1 MPQNG
6 AQAGGTRHRSRRRH
20 APIAR
25 GIAIAKTT
33 PHQSGP
39 AGSESLRELKL
50 ICLSNLLASTEE
62 RVYFKDLMSRF
73 LFVSDGWIEAVAPGR
88 TAAELTGKTDFDVFT
103 EEHAASAFADE
114 QEIIRTGEPIVGQV
128 ERETFSGRPDIWVST
143 TKVPL
148 RDDRG
153 EIIGTFGI
161 SRDITAQIRAESA
174 LALQAG
180 ELGAQNERLRELD
193 RLKDEFVALVSHEL
207 RTPLTSIIGYIQLL
221 RDERASGLDT
231 DHFAEVIERNAER
244 LLRLV
249 GDLLFLSKMQT
260 GQLALELRDTDLASL
275 AGQAVEEAR
284 PEAERKHIRLG
295 LSAAPV
301 PSAVD
306 PTRITQLLGNLITN
320 AVKFTPEGG
329 QVEVRLAADGGEA
342 VLSVTDTGIG
352 IPAADRERIFERFY
366 RTEAATRRVIPGSGL
381 GLTISRAIVD
391 AHRGTI
397 TVRSDGTHGSTFTV
411 RLPLALGSSA
421 WWRAY
426 SASPQFARP
435 GRDAPLVVRPG
446 ERPAPEARALSAHC
460 HLLLTRCHLRT
471 RRERDARGERVRG
484 SAQQRGHDPAGP
496 GARLGGQRAVG
507 RPEAGPAG
515 AVGVAAAGGPG
526 EARDRDPDAETGRDP
541 AGPLLLQGAL
551 ARGHHGPGHVRVD
564 AEGSGVHLVLGDADV
579 PADGQAE
586 PPAVHLQHGGLV
598 TGGEPPGLG
607 PAEPQLAV
615 GHADPGPVH
624 SQHGDVRA
632 TALAGHRRARQG
644 DRPGLGA
651 RLGQRAQP
659 RIGGREGRRAQLVS
673 GQRELGEDHDPGRGG
688 AHRRGVRHCVLGHVV
703 RHAQR
708 LSDRD
713 AKRFPHGNPQ
723 LRRGRPTDP
732 PA

>member
-1 MPQNG
+1 MLLPFSPIELRKYKSWGAVAVVPQNG
-6 AQAGGTRHRSRRRH
+6 ARTGGTRHRSRRRH

-148 RDDRG
+148 RDDQG

-260 GQLALELRDTDLASL
+260 GQLALELRETDLASL

-284 PEAERKHIRLG
+284 PEAERKHISLG

-320 AVKFTPEGG
+320 ALKFTPEGG

-411 RLPLALGSSA
+411 RLPLALDSA
-421 WWRAY
+421 WWCTHRWCGLASGQPPAARWDLTRAMSESSTCWLVTAPMALRIAAADCGSLS
-426 SASPQFARP
+426 SACREARP
-435 GRDAPLVVRPG
+435 AIC
-446 ERPAPEARALSAHC
+446 ALC
-460 HLLLTRCHLRT
+460 
-471 RRERDARGERVRG
+471 
-484 SAQQRGHDPAGP
+484 
-496 GARLGGQRAVG
+496 
-507 RPEAGPAG
+507 
-515 AVGVAAAGGPG
+515 
-526 EARDRDPDAETGRDP
+526 
-541 AGPLLLQGAL
+541 
-551 ARGHHGPGHVRVD
+551 
-564 AEGSGVHLVLGDADV
+564 
-579 PADGQAE
+579 
-586 PPAVHLQHGGLV
+586 QHI
-598 TGGEPPGLG
+598 
-607 PAEPQLAV
+607 AI
-615 GHADPGPVH
+615 
-624 SQHGDVRA
+624 S
-632 TALAGHRRARQG
+632 
-644 DRPGLGA
+644 
-651 RLGQRAQP
+651 
-659 RIGGREGRRAQLVS
+659 
-673 GQRELGEDHDPGRGG
+673 
-688 AHRRGVRHCVLGHVV
+688 C
-703 RHAQR
+703 
-708 LSDRD
+708 
-713 AKRFPHGNPQ
+713 
-723 LRRGRPTDP
+723 
-732 PA
+732 